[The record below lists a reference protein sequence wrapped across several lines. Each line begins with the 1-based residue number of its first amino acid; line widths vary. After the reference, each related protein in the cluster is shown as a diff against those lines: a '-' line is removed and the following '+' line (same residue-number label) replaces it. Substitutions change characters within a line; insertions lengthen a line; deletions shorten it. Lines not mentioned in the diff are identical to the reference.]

1 MTLWNIIITPMYL
14 GQDRQYIIENLLIY
28 IVGFNA
34 IKVGVNIALV
44 LMLYKPLSSVLKAI
58 SLLEK
63 SELEEVQDTCQMTIH
78 TTNITY
84 ASEKYQI
91 VLQADLDEDLYKLVV
106 TEF

>member
-1 MTLWNIIITPMYL
+1 MEELLRSIGITAKGEYTKE
-14 GQDRQYIIENLLIY
+14 GVYVVD
-28 IVGFNA
+28 
-34 IKVGVNIALV
+34 IKDYNEYGK
-44 LMLYKPLSSVLKAI
+44 YF

-63 SELEEVQDTCQMTIH
+63 SDLEEVQDTCQMTIH
-78 TTNITY
+78 TTNVTY

>member
-1 MTLWNIIITPMYL
+1 MEELLKNIGITATGEYTNE
-14 GQDRQYIIENLLIY
+14 GAYVID
-28 IVGFNA
+28 
-34 IKVGVNIALV
+34 IKDYNEYGK
-44 LMLYKPLSSVLKAI
+44 YF

-63 SELEEVQDTCQMTIH
+63 SDLEEVQDTCQMTIH
-78 TTNITY
+78 TTNVTY

>member
-1 MTLWNIIITPMYL
+1 MEEFLKSIGITAKGEYTKD
-14 GQDRQYIIENLLIY
+14 GVYVID
-28 IVGFNA
+28 
-34 IKVGVNIALV
+34 IKDYNEYGK
-44 LMLYKPLSSVLKAI
+44 YF

-78 TTNITY
+78 TTNVTY
-84 ASEKYQI
+84 ASEKYQL